1 LEKTVRVFRQ
11 PLKRRKAL
19 KGTYMAMKSEK
30 AILQNLNPE
39 QREAALYFDGPLLIL
54 AGAGSGKTRVLTYR
68 VALLTGSKGIDPG
81 RIMAI
86 TFTNKA
92 AEEMKSRIHNLVG
105 PRAGAIWIST
115 FHSACSRILRSEA
128 ERLGYRRGFVIY
140 DDDDQLRM
148 VSRIIRDM
156 DLDTKRYPPRLVR
169 SLIEDAKNE
178 MVDADAYRNKI
189 RDELTEVVSG
199 VYKAYQEQL
208 FRNNAMDFD
217 DLLLNT
223 IAVLELFPL
232 VLEHYQDRFSYIN
245 VDEYQDTN
253 PAQYRLVKLL
263 SGRHRN
269 LCVVGDDD
277 QGIYSWR
284 GADLRNILEFEKD
297 YPDSKVVRL
306 ERNYRSTRVILEAA
320 NHVVSLIAGRK
331 EKRLWTEREEGEQI
345 RYFFANSGSDETS
358 FVALEIN
365 KLMESGGYNHR
376 DFAVFYRTNAQ
387 SRPFEE
393 MLLRFGIPYKIV
405 GGFKFYE
412 RKEVKDALAYLKFL
426 LNPDDAVSLRR
437 IVNEPKRGIG
447 ETTLAHLDAFARS
460 QGIGMWESLQRAEE
474 APNLG
479 SSARRKLAEF
489 VELVEGLKAE
499 MERLPLPELLQL
511 VLERSGYLD
520 ALAQEGTFEAE
531 GRAENLQEL
540 KNAMVEFVSSNPGEG
555 LDAFLERVSLVAEID
570 LYDEEEG
577 AVTLMTLHNAKGLE
591 YPVVLIVGM
600 EDGVFPHLRCMGSM
614 ESMEEERRLF
624 YVGVTRARDLLYL
637 TGAAYRSQYGNLKM
651 SPESRFMRD
660 IPRRYIQVIKAEGPA
675 AAGGAEEGA
684 RSGELDI
691 LAASFCVGDRVI
703 HDKWGEGMIIA
714 LSRSRSGPEV
724 TINFPGLGEKLLL
737 LEYAPIRKVGGV

>member
-1 LEKTVRVFRQ
+1 
-11 PLKRRKAL
+11 
-19 KGTYMAMKSEK
+19 MKSER
-30 AILQNLNPE
+30 AILQDLNPE
-39 QREAALYFDGPLLIL
+39 QREAAQYFDGPLLIL

-68 VALLTGSKGIDPG
+68 IALLTGPEGVDPG
-81 RIMAI
+81 RILAI

-92 AEEMKSRIHNLVG
+92 AEEMKGRIHRLVG

-115 FHSACSRILRSEA
+115 FHSACSRILRQEA

-148 VSRIIRDM
+148 VNRIIRDM

-169 SLIEDAKNE
+169 SLIENAKNE
-178 MVDADAYRNKI
+178 MVDADTYRKRI
-189 RDELTEVVSG
+189 RDDLTEVVAG
-199 VYKAYQEQL
+199 VYKNYQEQL

-223 IAVLELFPL
+223 IAVLELFPM
-232 VLEHYQDRFSYIN
+232 VLEHYQERFSYIN

-263 SGRHRN
+263 SERHRN

-297 YPDSKVVRL
+297 YPDAKVVRL

-345 RYFFANSGSDETS
+345 RYFFANSGNDETA

-365 KLMESGGYNHR
+365 QLMESGGYGHR

-426 LNPDDAVSLRR
+426 LNRDDAVGLRR
-437 IVNEPKRGIG
+437 IINEPKRGIG
-447 ETTLAHLDAFARS
+447 EVTLAHADAFARS
-460 QGIGMWESLQRAEE
+460 QGIGMWEALQRAEE
-474 APNLG
+474 VPNLG
-479 SSARRKLAEF
+479 PSACRKLAGF
-489 VELVEGLKAE
+489 VELVEGLSSEIEK
-499 MERLPLPELLQL
+499 LPLPDLLQV

-520 ALAQEGTFEAE
+520 ALAREGTFEAE

-540 KNAMVEFVSSNPGEG
+540 KNAMVEFNSSNPGEG
-555 LDAFLERVSLVAEID
+555 LEAFLERVSLVAEID

-591 YPVVLIVGM
+591 YPVVFIVGM
-600 EDGVFPHLRCMGSM
+600 EDGVFPHLRCMGST

-637 TGAAYRSQYGNLKM
+637 SGAAYRSQYGNLKM

-660 IPRRYIQVIKAEGPA
+660 IPRQYLQVIKADEPAVVGERKEGV
-675 AAGGAEEGA
+675 
-684 RSGELDI
+684 RQGELDV
-691 LAASFCVGDRVI
+691 LAASFSVGERVI
-703 HDKWGEGMIIA
+703 HDKWGEGTITA

-737 LEYAPIRKVGGV
+737 LEYAPIKKAGGA

>member
-1 LEKTVRVFRQ
+1 
-11 PLKRRKAL
+11 
-19 KGTYMAMKSEK
+19 MAAKMPMNEGIAKLSGKSEK
-30 AILQNLNPE
+30 AMLKDLNPE
-39 QREAALYFDGPLLIL
+39 QREAALCFDGPLLIL

-68 VALLTGSKGIDPG
+68 VALLMAEKGVDPA
-81 RIMAI
+81 RILAI

-92 AEEMKSRIHNLVG
+92 AEEMRGRIHRLAG
-105 PRAGAIWIST
+105 ERAGSIWVST
-115 FHSACSRILRSEA
+115 FHSACSRILRREA
-128 ERLGYRRGFVIY
+128 ERLGYRKGFVIY

-148 VSRIIRDM
+148 ISRLIRDM

-169 SLIEDAKNE
+169 SLITDAKNE
-178 MVDADAYRNKI
+178 MIDADSYRARIK
-189 RDELTEVVSG
+189 DELTEVVSG
-199 VYKAYQEQL
+199 VYKAYQGQL
-208 FRNNAMDFD
+208 LRNNAMDFD

-223 IAVLELFPL
+223 VAVFELYGP
-232 VLEHYQDRFSYIN
+232 VLEHYQERFSYIN

-263 SGRHRN
+263 SAGHRN

-297 YPDSKVVRL
+297 YPESRVVRL

-320 NHVVSLIAGRK
+320 NNVVSLIPGRK
-331 EKRLWTEREEGEQI
+331 EKRLWTEREEGEPI
-345 RYFFANSGSDETS
+345 RYFFANSGSDETAY
-358 FVALEIN
+358 VALEIN
-365 KLMESGGYNHR
+365 RLLEGGEYGHR

-387 SRPFEE
+387 SRPLEE

-460 QGIGMWESLQRAEE
+460 QGVGMWEALRRAEE
-474 APNLG
+474 VPNLG
-479 SSARRKLAEF
+479 AAASRKIAGF
-489 VELVEGLKAE
+489 VELIAALSAE
-499 MERLPLPELLQL
+499 IEQLPLPELLQA
-511 VLERSGYLD
+511 VLERSGYLE

-531 GRAENLQEL
+531 GRSENLQEL
-540 KNAMVEFVSSNPGEG
+540 KNAMVEFSASNPGEG

-591 YPVVLIVGM
+591 FPAVFIVGM
-600 EDGVFPHLRCMGSM
+600 EDGVFPHMRCMGSM

-624 YVGVTRARDLLYL
+624 YVGVTRAKDRLYL

-651 SPESRFMRD
+651 SPESRFLRD
-660 IPRRYIQVIKAEGPA
+660 IPRQYLEVVRPEGPA
-675 AAGGAEEGA
+675 AMEGP
-684 RSGELDI
+684 
-691 LAASFCVGDRVI
+691 GDRVRLDELGVLAAAFRVGDSVV
-703 HDKWGEGMIIA
+703 HDKFGEGVVTA
-714 LSRSRSGPEV
+714 LSRSRSGPEI
-724 TINFPGLGEKLLL
+724 TINFPAVGEKLLL
-737 LEYAPIRKVGGV
+737 LEYAPIRKK

>member
-1 LEKTVRVFRQ
+1 M
-11 PLKRRKAL
+11 
-19 KGTYMAMKSEK
+19 GTKSEK
-30 AILQNLNPE
+30 AILKDLNPE
-39 QREAALYFDGPLLIL
+39 QREAALYLDGPLLIL
-54 AGAGSGKTRVLTYR
+54 AGAGSGKTRVLTHR
-68 VALLTGSKGIDPG
+68 VALLVANKGVDPG
-81 RIMAI
+81 CVLAI

-92 AEEMKSRIHNLVG
+92 AEEMRGRIHRLVG

-115 FHSACSRILRSEA
+115 FHSACSRILRREA
-128 ERLGYRRGFVIY
+128 ERLGYRKNFVIY

-148 VSRIIRDM
+148 IGRIIRDM
-156 DLDTKRYPPRLVR
+156 GLDTKRYPPRLVR

-178 MVDADAYRNKI
+178 MIDADAYRGRI
-189 RDELTEVVSG
+189 QDELTEVVSG
-199 VYKAYQEQL
+199 VYGAYQAQL
-208 FRNNAMDFD
+208 LRNNAMDFD

-223 IAVLELFPL
+223 VAVLELYPPL
-232 VLEHYQDRFSYIN
+232 LEHYQERFTYIN

-263 SGRHRN
+263 SARHRN

-297 YPDSKVVRL
+297 YPECKVVRL

-320 NHVVSLIAGRK
+320 WSVVSLIPGRK
-331 EKRLWTEREEGEQI
+331 EKRLWTEREQGEPI
-345 RYFFANSGSDETS
+345 KYFFANSGNDETA

-365 KLMESGGYNHR
+365 RLLEAGEYGHR

-393 MLLRFGIPYKIV
+393 ILMRFGIPYKIV

-412 RKEVKDALAYLKFL
+412 RKEVKDALAYLKCL

-447 ETTLAHLDAFARS
+447 DTTLARLDAFARS
-460 QGIGMWESLQRAEE
+460 QGLSLWEAARRAEE
-474 APNLG
+474 VPGLG
-479 SSARRKLAEF
+479 TAARGKLAAF
-489 VELVEGLKAE
+489 AELMEGLSAE
-499 MERLPLPELLQL
+499 AERLSLPELLQA
-511 VLERSGYLD
+511 VLERSGYLE
-520 ALAQEGTFEAE
+520 ALAREGTFEAE

-540 KNAMVEFVSSNPGEG
+540 SDAMAEFGALNPGAG

-591 YPVVLIVGM
+591 FPVVFIVGM
-600 EDGVFPHLRCMGSM
+600 EDGVFPHMRCMGSM

-624 YVGVTRARDLLYL
+624 YVGVTRAKDILYL
-637 TGAAYRSQYGNLKM
+637 SGAAYRSQYGNLKM
-651 SPESRFMRD
+651 SPESRFIRD
-660 IPRRYIQVIKAEGPA
+660 IPRQYMEVVKSEGA
-675 AAGGAEEGA
+675 AAGGIGDRIDLEEAEV
-684 RSGELDI
+684 
-691 LAASFCVGDRVI
+691 LAASFRLGDSVF
-703 HDKWGEGMIIA
+703 HDVFGEGVVTAM
-714 LSRSRSGPEV
+714 SRSGSGTEI
-724 TINFPGLGEKLLL
+724 TINFSTAGEKLLL
-737 LEYAPIRKVGGV
+737 LKYAPLRKA

>member
-1 LEKTVRVFRQ
+1 MTV
-11 PLKRRKAL
+11 
-19 KGTYMAMKSEK
+19 KSEK
-30 AILQNLNPE
+30 AMLADLNPE
-39 QREAALYFDGPLLIL
+39 QREAAQYLDGPLLIL

-68 VALLTGSKGIDPG
+68 VALLVASRGVDPG
-81 RIMAI
+81 RILAI

-92 AEEMKSRIHNLVG
+92 AEEMRGRIHRLVG

-115 FHSACSRILRSEA
+115 FHSACSRILRREA
-128 ERLGYRRGFVIY
+128 ERLGYRKGFVIY

-148 VSRIIRDM
+148 IGRIIRDM

-178 MVDADAYRNKI
+178 MIDADSYRDKI
-189 RDELTEVVSG
+189 KDELTEVTSG
-199 VYKAYQEQL
+199 VYKAYQKQL

-217 DLLLNT
+217 DLLLN
-223 IAVLELFPL
+223 AVAVFELFTP
-232 VLEHYQDRFSYIN
+232 VLEHYQERFSYIN

-263 SGRHRN
+263 SGGHRN

-297 YPDSKVVRL
+297 YPESKVVRL

-320 NHVVSLIAGRK
+320 NNVVSLIPGRK
-331 EKRLWTEREEGEQI
+331 EKRLWTEREGGEPI
-345 RYFFANSGSDETS
+345 KYFFANSGSDETAY
-358 FVALEIN
+358 VALEIN
-365 KLMESGGYNHR
+365 RLLEGGEYGHR

-426 LNPDDAVSLRR
+426 LNPDDAVNLRR

-447 ETTLAHLDAFARS
+447 ETSLAHLQSFATS
-460 QGIGMWESLQRAEE
+460 QGTGMWEALRQAEE
-474 APNLG
+474 VPGLG
-479 SSARRKLAEF
+479 AAARKKLKGF
-489 VELVEGLKAE
+489 VELMEGLSGE
-499 MERLPLPELLQL
+499 MELLSLPELLQA

-520 ALAQEGTFEAE
+520 ALTREGTFEAE

-540 KNAMVEFVSSNPGEG
+540 RNAMVEFTASNPGDG

-591 YPVVLIVGM
+591 YPVVFIVGM
-600 EDGVFPHLRCMGSM
+600 EDGVFPHMRCMGSM

-624 YVGVTRARDLLYL
+624 YVGVTRARDRLYL
-637 TGAAYRSQYGNLKM
+637 SGAAYRSLYGNLKM
-651 SPESRFMRD
+651 SPESRFIRD
-660 IPRRYIQVIKAEGPA
+660 IPRQCMEVIKTEAPA
-675 AAGGAEEGA
+675 AAEGFGDRVRIEGLNA
-684 RSGELDI
+684 
-691 LAASFCVGDRVI
+691 LAAAFCVGDSVL
-703 HDKWGEGMIIA
+703 HDKFGEGIVTA
-714 LSRSRSGPEV
+714 LSRSRSGPEI
-724 TINFPGLGEKLLL
+724 TINFPGVGEKLLL
-737 LEYAPIRKVGGV
+737 LEYAPIRKV

>member
-1 LEKTVRVFRQ
+1 MTV
-11 PLKRRKAL
+11 
-19 KGTYMAMKSEK
+19 KSEK
-30 AILQNLNPE
+30 AILKDLNPE

-54 AGAGSGKTRVLTYR
+54 AGAGSGKTRVLTHR
-68 VALLTGSKGIDPG
+68 VALLVGSRGVDPG
-81 RIMAI
+81 RILAI

-92 AEEMKSRIHNLVG
+92 AEEMRGRIHRLVG

-115 FHSACSRILRSEA
+115 FHSACSRILRREA
-128 ERLGYRRGFVIY
+128 ERLGYRKGFVIY

-148 VSRIIRDM
+148 ISRIIRDM
-156 DLDTKRYPPRLVR
+156 DLDAKRFPPRLVR

-178 MVDADAYRNKI
+178 MVDADSYRDRIK
-189 RDELTEVVSG
+189 DELTEVASG
-199 VYKAYQEQL
+199 VYKAYQKQL

-217 DLLLNT
+217 DLLLN
-223 IAVLELFPL
+223 AVAVFELYPL
-232 VLEHYQDRFSYIN
+232 VLEHYQERFSYIN

-263 SGRHRN
+263 SAGHRN

-297 YPDSKVVRL
+297 YPESKVVRL

-320 NHVVSLIAGRK
+320 NHVVSVIPGRK
-331 EKRLWTEREEGEQI
+331 EKSLWTEREEGEPI
-345 RYFFANSGSDETS
+345 RYFFANSGSDETAY
-358 FVALEIN
+358 VALEIN
-365 KLMESGGYNHR
+365 RLLEGGEYGHR

-437 IVNEPKRGIG
+437 IINEPKRGIG
-447 ETTLAHLDAFARS
+447 DTSLAHLEAFART
-460 QGIGMWESLQRAEE
+460 QGVGMWEALRRADE
-474 APNLG
+474 APGLG
-479 SSARRKLAEF
+479 AAARKKLAGF
-489 VELVEGLKAE
+489 VELMQGLSGE
-499 MERLPLPELLQL
+499 LERLPLPELLQA

-520 ALAQEGTFEAE
+520 ALTREGTFEAE

-540 KNAMVEFVSSNPGEG
+540 KNAMVEFNSSNPTDG

-570 LYDEEEG
+570 LYDEDEG

-591 YPVVLIVGM
+591 FPAVFIVGM

-624 YVGVTRARDLLYL
+624 YVGVTRARDRLYL
-637 TGAAYRSQYGNLKM
+637 TGAAYRSLYGNLKM
-651 SPESRFMRD
+651 SPESRFIRD
-660 IPRRYIQVIKAEGPA
+660 IPRQHMEVIAPEGPA
-675 AAGGAEEGA
+675 AVEG
-684 RSGELDI
+684 I
-691 LAASFCVGDRVI
+691 GDRVRLEELDVMAAAFRVGDSVV
-703 HDKWGEGMIIA
+703 HDKFGEGVVTS
-714 LSRSRSGPEV
+714 LTRSRSGPEIMV
-724 TINFPGLGEKLLL
+724 NFPTVGEKLLL
-737 LEYAPIRKVGGV
+737 LEYAPLRKA

>member
-1 LEKTVRVFRQ
+1 
-11 PLKRRKAL
+11 
-19 KGTYMAMKSEK
+19 MKSEK
-30 AILQNLNPE
+30 AILQDLNPE

-68 VALLTGSKGIDPG
+68 IALLTGSRGVDPG
-81 RIMAI
+81 RILAI

-92 AEEMKSRIHNLVG
+92 AEEMKSRIHRLVG
-105 PRAGAIWIST
+105 PRAGAIWMST
-115 FHSACSRILRSEA
+115 FHSACSRILRREA

-156 DLDTKRYPPRLVR
+156 ELDTKRYPPRLVR
-169 SLIEDAKNE
+169 SLIENAKNE
-178 MVDADAYRNKI
+178 MVDADTYRNKI
-189 RDELTEVVSG
+189 RDELTEVVAG
-199 VYKAYQEQL
+199 VYKTYQEQL

-223 IAVLELFPL
+223 IAVLELFPM
-232 VLEHYQDRFSYIN
+232 VLEHYQERFSHIN

-263 SGRHRN
+263 SERHRN

-331 EKRLWTEREEGEQI
+331 EKRLWTEREEGEPI

-365 KLMESGGYNHR
+365 KLMEGGGYGHR
-376 DFAVFYRTNAQ
+376 DFSVFYRTNAQ

-426 LNPDDAVSLRR
+426 LNPDDEVSLRR

-447 ETTLAHLDAFARS
+447 QTTLAHLDAFARS
-460 QGIGMWESLQRAEE
+460 QDIGMWEALQRADE

-479 SSARRKLAEF
+479 PSAVKRIAEF
-489 VELVEGLKAE
+489 AELVQGLKAE
-499 MERLPLPELLQL
+499 MEKLPLPELLQA
-511 VLERSGYLD
+511 VLERSGYLE

-540 KNAMVEFVSSNPGEG
+540 KNAIVEFNSSNPGEG

-591 YPVVLIVGM
+591 YPVVFIVGM

-637 TGAAYRSQYGNLKM
+637 SGAAYRSQYGNLKM
-651 SPESRFMRD
+651 SPESRFIRD
-660 IPRRYIQVIKAEGPA
+660 IPRQYLQMVKTESPA
-675 AAGGAEEGA
+675 AVGGREEGV
-684 RSGELDI
+684 RSGELDV
-691 LAASFCVGDRVI
+691 LAASFSVGDRVM

>member
-1 LEKTVRVFRQ
+1 MVV
-11 PLKRRKAL
+11 
-19 KGTYMAMKSEK
+19 KSEK
-30 AILQNLNPE
+30 QILKDLNPE

-68 VALLTGSKGIDPG
+68 VALLIGSRGVDPG
-81 RIMAI
+81 RILAI

-92 AEEMKSRIHNLVG
+92 AEEMRGRIHGLVG
-105 PRAGAIWIST
+105 PSAGAIWIST
-115 FHSACSRILRSEA
+115 FHSACSRILRREA
-128 ERLGYRRGFVIY
+128 ERLGYRKGFVIY

-148 VSRIIRDM
+148 VNRIMRDR

-178 MVDADAYRNKI
+178 MVDADSYRDKI
-189 RDELTEVVSG
+189 KDELTEVVSD

-223 IAVLELFPL
+223 VAVFELYPP
-232 VLEHYQDRFSYIN
+232 VLEHYQERFSHIN

-253 PAQYRLVKLL
+253 LAQYRLVKLL

-297 YPDSKVVRL
+297 YPDAKVVRM

-331 EKRLWTEREEGEQI
+331 EKRLWTEREEGEPI
-345 RYFFANSGSDETS
+345 RYFFANAGSDETAY
-358 FVALEIN
+358 VALEIN
-365 KLMESGGYNHR
+365 RFLEGGEYNHR

-412 RKEVKDALAYLKFL
+412 RKEVKDALAYLKSL

-437 IVNEPKRGIG
+437 IINEPKRGIG
-447 ETTLAHLDAFARS
+447 DTTLAHVEAFARS
-460 QGIGMWESLQRAEE
+460 QTMGMWESLRRAEE
-474 APNLG
+474 VPSLG
-479 SSARRKLAEF
+479 ASARKKLAQF
-489 VELVEGLKAE
+489 VELMQGLGTE
-499 MERLPLPELLQL
+499 MEQLSLPELLQV

-531 GRAENLQEL
+531 GRVENLQEL
-540 KNAMVEFVSSNPGEG
+540 KNAMVEFSTSNPGEG

-591 YPVVLIVGM
+591 FPVVFVVGM

-624 YVGVTRARDLLYL
+624 YVGVTRARDQLYL

-651 SPESRFMRD
+651 SPESRFIRD
-660 IPRRYIQVIKAEGPA
+660 IPRQYLEVVRPEGPA
-675 AAGGAEEGA
+675 TVEGMGDRARAEELGV
-684 RSGELDI
+684 
-691 LAASFCVGDRVI
+691 LAASFRVGDRVI
-703 HDKWGEGMIIA
+703 HDKWGEGMVIA

-737 LEYAPIRKVGGV
+737 LEYAPIKKVAGS

>member
-1 LEKTVRVFRQ
+1 M
-11 PLKRRKAL
+11 AL
-19 KGTYMAMKSEK
+19 KSEK
-30 AILQNLNPE
+30 AILQDLNPE
-39 QREAALYFDGPLLIL
+39 QREAALYFEGPLLIL

-68 VALLTGSKGIDPG
+68 VALLTGSKRIDPG
-81 RIMAI
+81 RILAI

-92 AEEMKSRIHNLVG
+92 AEEMRSRIHSLVG
-105 PRAGAIWIST
+105 QQAGAIWIST
-115 FHSACSRILRSEA
+115 FHSACSRILRREA

-169 SLIEDAKNE
+169 SLIENAKNE

-189 RDELTEVVSG
+189 KDELTEVVAG
-199 VYKAYQEQL
+199 VYKNYQEQL

-217 DLLLNT
+217 DLLLNA
-223 IAVLELFPL
+223 IAVFELFPM
-232 VLEHYQDRFSYIN
+232 VLEHYQERFSYIN

-263 SGRHRN
+263 SESHRN

-297 YPDSKVVRL
+297 YPDAKVVRL

-345 RYFFANSGSDETS
+345 RYFFANSGSDETA

-365 KLMESGGYNHR
+365 QLMEGGGYNHR

-447 ETTLAHLDAFARS
+447 EITLAHLDSFARS
-460 QGIGMWESLQRAEE
+460 QGIGMWEALQRAEE

-479 SSARRKLAEF
+479 PAAHRKLADF
-489 VELVEGLKAE
+489 VELIEGLSSE
-499 MERLPLPELLQL
+499 MERLPLPELLQV

-540 KNAMVEFVSSNPGEG
+540 KNAMVEFNASNPGEG
-555 LDAFLERVSLVAEID
+555 LEAFLERVSLVAEID

-591 YPVVLIVGM
+591 YPVVFIVGM

-637 TGAAYRSQYGNLKM
+637 SGAAYRSQYGNLKM
-651 SPESRFMRD
+651 GPESRFIRD
-660 IPRRYIQVIKAEGPA
+660 IPRQCLQVIKAEGPA
-675 AAGGAEEGA
+675 TAGGSEEGVRA
-684 RSGELDI
+684 DELSV
-691 LAASFCVGDRVI
+691 LAASFCVGDRVV
-703 HDKWGEGMIIA
+703 HDKWGEGTIIA

-737 LEYAPIRKVGGV
+737 LEYAPIRKVGGA